1 MNFILQQKKVLL
13 FCLFLLPLC
22 LQAQTDSTSKSY
34 RVRNIAWFTPSGA
47 NEINGVA
54 IGLQAVNI
62 DFKPLKINGL
72 NADIAMASMFLLP
85 YAVDYHLSSRK
96 KKDAVNDSPM
106 LSVKKQRDGYMEYDS
121 AMVVINGISLSMGGE
136 QDATINGINIAGG
149 LTGVVALN
157 GISVS
162 GLFTR
167 SQQFNGISIA
177 GIHNYSVYGRGI
189 QIGLVNHCR
198 KLKGLQIGLWNKS
211 GKRGLPFINWGF

>member
-1 MNFILQQKKVLL
+1 MNFIFQQKKVLL

-22 LQAQTDSTSKSY
+22 LQAQTDSTSKPY

-85 YAVDYHLSSRK
+85 YAVDYHLSSK
-96 KKDAVNDSPM
+96 KKKENANNNSR
-106 LSVKKQRDGYMEYDS
+106 QRDGYMEYDS
-121 AMVVINGISLSMGGE
+121 ALLVINGISLSMGGE
-136 QDATINGINIAGG
+136 QGATINGINLAGG
-149 LTGVVALN
+149 LTGAVALN

-167 SQQFNGISIA
+167 SGQFNGISIA
-177 GIHNYSVYGRGI
+177 GIHNYSVCGRGL